1 MLLTK
6 VAPEQLHKVWSI
18 IRYSIL
24 QASPVEA
31 ASTPEGMQHV
41 IVNLL
46 NGKAQAWL
54 LHDNENISTVGITYI
69 ATDQVTNGK
78 YLLLYVLYGVTPTS
92 MVNFEEAY
100 AGLAKYGKANGCDK
114 MLAYTSSSEVKAL
127 AERFGF
133 SVENFVLAK
142 EL

>member
-24 QASPVEA
+24 KAGPEEA
-31 ASTPEGMQHV
+31 AFTPEGMQYV

-69 ATDQVTNGK
+69 EFDKITNNK
-78 YLLLYVLYGVTPTS
+78 YLVLYVLYGVSPANLS
-92 MVNFEEAY
+92 DFGEAY
-100 AGLAKYGKANGCDK
+100 EGLAKYGKANGCDK
-114 MLAYTSSSEVKAL
+114 MLAYTSSSEVKAF
-127 AERFGF
+127 AEKFGF
-133 SVENFVLAK
+133 RVDRSVLAK